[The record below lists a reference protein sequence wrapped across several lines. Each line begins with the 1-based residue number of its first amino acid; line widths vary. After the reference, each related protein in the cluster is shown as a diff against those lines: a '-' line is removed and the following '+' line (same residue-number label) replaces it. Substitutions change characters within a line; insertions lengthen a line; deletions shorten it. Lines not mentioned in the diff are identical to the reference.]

1 MLVKDVMV
9 NDVIT
14 VSPFATLR
22 DALSLMK
29 RHKLKS
35 LVVEKTNDNDA
46 YGLITYTN
54 IVKTVVAESGDIDLI
69 NVYDICAKPVISV
82 GQSLSVKHAASLM
95 ITSRVKRILVLKDNE
110 MVGLLCM
117 NDIVQTLLNDLE

>member
-9 NDVIT
+9 NDVIC

-69 NVYDICAKPVISV
+69 NVYDVCAKPVISV

-95 ITSRVKRILVLKDNE
+95 ITSRVKRILVLKDND

>member
-9 NDVIT
+9 SDVIT

-35 LVVEKTNDNDA
+35 LVVDKTNDNDA

-69 NVYDICAKPVISV
+69 NVYDIYAKPVISV
-82 GQSLSVKHAASLM
+82 GRSLSVKHAASLM
-95 ITSRVKRILVLKDNE
+95 ITSRVKRILVLDDNE
-110 MVGLLCM
+110 LVGLICM

>member
-9 NDVIT
+9 NDVIC

-95 ITSRVKRILVLKDNE
+95 ITNRVKRILVLKDNE

>member
-69 NVYDICAKPVISV
+69 NVYDVCAKPVISV